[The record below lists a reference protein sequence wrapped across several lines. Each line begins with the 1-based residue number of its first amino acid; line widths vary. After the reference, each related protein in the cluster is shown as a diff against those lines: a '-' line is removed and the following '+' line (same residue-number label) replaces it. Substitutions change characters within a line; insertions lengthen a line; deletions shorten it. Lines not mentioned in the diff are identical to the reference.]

1 MNGKVRRFYEE
12 LAAMSGLRLDPEG
25 GALYGTYKGYGVA
38 VLAPNPS
45 YPYQMCAVF
54 SASRPDGPLT
64 KEECKQFLKEHKAAA
79 DLSQNGWQITMI
91 IRSGMGQKHLRENN
105 RLPAR
110 RRLHRLLP
118 VLRQG
123 DRNRS
128 VLCGRRL

>member
-1 MNGKVRRFYEE
+1 MNGKVRWFYEE

-64 KEECKQFLKEHKAAA
+64 KEECKQFLKEHKAAT

-91 IRSGMGQKHLRENN
+91 GRTLCSRWRIQPPTCAA
-105 RLPAR
+105 PASPTAASPAAR
-110 RRLHRLLP
+110 
-118 VLRQG
+118 
-123 DRNRS
+123 
-128 VLCGRRL
+128 

>member
-54 SASRPDGPLT
+54 SASRPDGSLT

-79 DLSQNGWQITMI
+79 DLSQPCLAAWW
-91 IRSGMGQKHLRENN
+91 
-105 RLPAR
+105 AW
-110 RRLHRLLP
+110 
-118 VLRQG
+118 
-123 DRNRS
+123 
-128 VLCGRRL
+128 

>member
-45 YPYQMCAVF
+45 YPYRMCAVF

-64 KEECKQFLKEHKAAA
+64 KEECKQFLKEHKATA
-79 DLSQNGWQITMI
+79 DLSQNGWQITMV
-91 IRSGMGQKHLRENN
+91 IRGGMGQKHLRENFVQS
-105 RLPAR
+105 LEDTTASPTAASPAAR
-110 RRLHRLLP
+110 
-118 VLRQG
+118 
-123 DRNRS
+123 
-128 VLCGRRL
+128 

>member
-91 IRSGMGQKHLRENN
+91 IRGAWDRSTSGRTLCSRWRIQPPTCAAPVSPTAAS
-105 RLPAR
+105 PAAR
-110 RRLHRLLP
+110 
-118 VLRQG
+118 
-123 DRNRS
+123 
-128 VLCGRRL
+128 

>member
-54 SASRPDGPLT
+54 SSSRPDGPLT

-79 DLSQNGWQITMI
+79 DLSQNGWQITMV
-91 IRSGMGQKHLRENN
+91 IRGGMGQKHLR
-105 RLPAR
+105 
-110 RRLHRLLP
+110 
-118 VLRQG
+118 
-123 DRNRS
+123 
-128 VLCGRRL
+128 